1 MSRRAASWR
10 LHRRVNLTLDDL
22 AEEVNPADAGLAC
35 LLRRVLSGRGH
46 PTLSSHR
53 PPSGAMGAVEVQAAG
68 AQWSSSADVVARG
81 PVKGAR
87 AVRALAV
94 LRSAPTAGR
103 HEPYESRGSRGG
115 SRGPEGEIPSGY
127 PAAVAAARDRRLEDK
142 ILQRAVVEV
151 LNAIYEADF
160 LGVSYGFRPGR
171 SPHHALD
178 ALAVGIKRKV
188 SWVLDLDFRDYFS
201 RLDHQ
206 WLERFLEHRIADKR
220 VLRLIQKW
228 MAAGVVE
235 DGSWTAFDEG
245 VPQGASA
252 SPLLANVYAHYV
264 FDLWAH
270 QWRRRHARGQMVI
283 VRFADDAVVGFEYRE
298 DAERFHAE
306 LRGRLAQFNL
316 ELAAEKTRLIEFGRF
331 AARDRE
337 RRGLGKPKTFRFLGF
352 THICGKTRT
361 GRFQL
366 KRITD
371 SKRIPAKLAVLR
383 GKIERR
389 QHLPVDEQGR
399 WLASA
404 LRGHYQYYAVPDN
417 IDALHAFRE
426 QAVRYWF
433 VALRRRSQRT
443 TVTWERMSRLADRW
457 LPQPQILH
465 PWPEERFHARTQGRS
480 RVREGAADKAAT
492 QLVKVQP
499 RQLSMSDVKRRH
511 IPVRVTGRAMR
522 GVKGLAARRAS
533 AAVGAAWRPS
543 ECRSPKV
550 IE

>member
-1 MSRRAASWR
+1 MMDDREKSDGLVVPGKLPNNAQGGAAEVVEGSGPAKGNTASKTRLGLSAGESALSALDRVRRVAATDKEARFTALLHHVDVDRLRAAYWALEPKAAPGVDGVTWEDYGEDLEANLRDLHARVHRGVYRARPSRRAYIPKPNGR
-10 LHRRVNLTLDDL
+10 L
-22 AEEVNPADAGLAC
+22 
-35 LLRRVLSGRGH
+35 
-46 PTLSSHR
+46 R
-53 PPSGAMGAVEVQAAG
+53 PLGI
-68 AQWSSSADVVARG
+68 SA
-81 PVKGAR
+81 
-87 AVRALAV
+87 
-94 LRSAPTAGR
+94 
-103 HEPYESRGSRGG
+103 
-115 SRGPEGEIPSGY
+115 
-127 PAAVAAARDRRLEDK
+127 LEDK

-151 LNAIYEADF
+151 LNAVYEADF
-160 LGVSYGFRPGR
+160 LGFSYGFRPGR

-201 RLDHQ
+201 RLDHR
-206 WLERFLEHRIADKR
+206 WLERFVEHRIADKR

-228 MAAGVVE
+228 MAAGVIE

-270 QWRRRHARGQMVI
+270 QWRRRHACGQVVI

-298 DAERFHAE
+298 DAERFHAD
-306 LRGRLAQFNL
+306 LRRRLAKFNL

-331 AARDRE
+331 AARDRQA
-337 RRGLGKPKTFRFLGF
+337 RGLGKPETFRFLGF
-352 THICGKTRT
+352 THICGKARS

-371 SKRIPAKLAVLR
+371 SKRIPAKLAALR

-404 LRGHYQYYAVPDN
+404 LQGHYQYYAVPDN
-417 IDALHAFRE
+417 IGALHAFRE
-426 QAVRYWF
+426 QAIRYWF

-457 LPQPQILH
+457 LPQPEILH
-465 PWPEERFHARTQGRS
+465 PWPEQRFHARTRGRS
-480 RVREGAADKAAT
+480 
-492 QLVKVQP
+492 
-499 RQLSMSDVKRRH
+499 
-511 IPVRVTGRAMR
+511 PVR
-522 GVKGLAARRAS
+522 
-533 AAVGAAWRPS
+533 
-543 ECRSPKV
+543 
-550 IE
+550 